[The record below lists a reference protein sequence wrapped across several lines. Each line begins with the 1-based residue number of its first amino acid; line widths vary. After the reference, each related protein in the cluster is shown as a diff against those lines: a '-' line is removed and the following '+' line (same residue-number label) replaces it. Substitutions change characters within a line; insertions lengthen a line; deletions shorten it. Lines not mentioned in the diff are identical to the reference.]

1 MGGGEGAGQV
11 DGLLQRLQSHS
22 DEHRQRRRDF
32 LTLRFSAKLLGNS
45 AKVWGQHSSSEAAP
59 LMLSVTPAAQVIA
72 KLIQAPAAA
81 AVAR

>member
-1 MGGGEGAGQV
+1 MTPLQPPRAGLCVSTRLSRRWEGARGR
-11 DGLLQRLQSHS
+11 GR
-22 DEHRQRRRDF
+22 
-32 LTLRFSAKLLGNS
+32 
-45 AKVWGQHSSSEAAP
+45 AKVWGQHSASEAAP